1 MSESRSFRPYDRAP
15 LENDYSRIDL
25 GRLRGGHVHLVRDRV
40 PSPSDAKRYPSKPP
54 AGLVRMSTYN
64 QPNSGSRAP
73 ANQYDYDIEIMP
85 PPPRRR
91 EGARR
96 SVSVVDPDAEARH
109 QKERDQLQEEI
120 DILREKVKKLSA
132 RVKKADD
139 RDVDHRHEKE
149 LNETAELNYMQGFI
163 DGYQYVSGEPLPSP
177 VIAKFAAQGM
187 FIPAPAQPVGHTAP
201 QFQQRPVA
209 VGAAPTMTTR
219 PATATAA
226 TTPQTTW
233 RSTSTQTGP
242 LRFKKGTQTS
252 PLVHGHATQTP
263 VVKGSTRS
271 GRPAGASNPVSGAAS
286 SARHGRGISG
296 NRNEDLEPAQ
306 RLADSPPLREP
317 ATRNRHV
324 SSWSSPDSDDD
335 DDLHD
340 TDYIDTNVTTE
351 ARPSRP
357 DARVVVLEEHSDADL
372 ESSRHPDIPP
382 WGLGATEGLSRNN
395 SP

>member
-25 GRLRGGHVHLVRDRV
+25 GRLRGSHVHLVRDRV
-40 PSPSDAKRYPSKPP
+40 PSPSDAKRYPTNPP

-64 QPNSGSRAP
+64 QPHSGSRAP

-96 SVSVVDPDAEARH
+96 SVSVVDPEAEARH
-109 QKERDQLQEEI
+109 QKEKDQLQEEN
-120 DILREKVKKLSA
+120 DILREKVKKLTA
-132 RVKKADD
+132 RVKKAED

-149 LNETAELNYMQGFI
+149 LNETAELKYMQGFI
-163 DGYQYVSGEPLPSP
+163 DGYQYASGEALPSP

-187 FIPAPAQPVGHTAP
+187 FIPAPAQPVGPTAP
-201 QFQQRPVA
+201 PFQQRLVA
-209 VGAAPTMTTR
+209 VGGAPTMTTT
-219 PATATAA
+219 TATAA
-226 TTPQTTW
+226 VPLTTW

-252 PLVHGHATQTP
+252 PLVHTHATQTP

-271 GRPAGASNPVSGAAS
+271 GRSAGASNPVSGAAS

-335 DDLHD
+335 LHD
-340 TDYIDTNVTTE
+340 TDYTDTNVTTE
-351 ARPSRP
+351 ARPSRQT
-357 DARVVVLEEHSDADL
+357 ARVVVLEEHSDADL
-372 ESSRHPDIPP
+372 ESSRHPDIPR
-382 WGLGATEGLSRNN
+382 WGSGATEGLSRNN

>member
-15 LENDYSRIDL
+15 LENDYPRIDL
-25 GRLRGGHVHLVRDRV
+25 GRLRGSHVHLVRDRV
-40 PSPSDAKRYPSKPP
+40 PSPSDVKRYPPNPP

-64 QPNSGSRAP
+64 QPHSGTRAP
-73 ANQYDYDIEIMP
+73 ANQYEYDIEIMP

-96 SVSVVDPDAEARH
+96 SVSVVDPEAEARH
-109 QKERDQLQEEI
+109 QKEMGQLQEEI
-120 DILREKVKKLSA
+120 DILREKVKKLTA
-132 RVKKADD
+132 RVKKADE

-163 DGYQYVSGEPLPSP
+163 DGYQYASGEALPSP

-187 FIPAPAQPVGHTAP
+187 FIPAPAHPAGPTAP
-201 QFQQRPVA
+201 QFQQRLVA
-209 VGAAPTMTTR
+209 VGAGATMPTR
-219 PATATAA
+219 PA
-226 TTPQTTW
+226 TTW

-252 PLVHGHATQTP
+252 PLVHAQATQTP
-263 VVKGSTRS
+263 VVKGPIRS

-335 DDLHD
+335 LHD
-340 TDYIDTNVTTE
+340 TDYTDTNVTNVTTE
-351 ARPSRP
+351 ARSSRQT
-357 DARVVVLEEHSDADL
+357 ARVVVLEEPSDVDL
-372 ESSRHPDIPP
+372 EASRHPVIPL
-382 WGLGATEGLSRNN
+382 WGSGATEGLSRNN